1 MGMKFIS
8 AALKSVN
15 SKEMKNEISRLA
27 GSRRSF
33 MKNTALG
40 TAGLVAASATGF
52 SEVPGANARV
62 NVAVI
67 GLKRRG
73 RPLLNSLSE
82 IDNVRVTWVSDVDA
96 VQQEKG
102 IGIAEK
108 ALGYRPP
115 AEKDM
120 RKILEKK
127 DVDAV
132 FVATPDHLHAYQTLA
147 ALQNGKHVYVEKP
160 CSHNLGEDELLIKA
174 QEKYSKL
181 SIQMG
186 TQQRSSPETREVIKA
201 IHGGAIGK
209 PYKAVAF
216 YANSRG
222 RVPNPKEM
230 APPST
235 LDWELWQGPAPRRPF
250 IDIVA
255 DYNWHW
261 RWHWGT
267 AESANNGTHEMDV
280 ARWALQVEYPEEV
293 HANGGKY
300 HFVDDGWE
308 MYDTMEVTFRYPGN
322 KVIQWEGNS
331 RNGYRTFGSG
341 RGTIIYGTEGTVYV
355 DRNGYR
361 LYSREGELVKESM
374 GEAEAGTALGGGG
387 SMTTRHVR
395 NFIESIRSGE
405 KLHAPIKIG
414 AVSTQMTHYTNVA
427 SLVDGDVI
435 HVDAATGHFKD
446 SSLMRRYWGREYE
459 KGWQPVL

>member
-1 MGMKFIS
+1 MMKEQQNESVHTRRNFLKNTSMGTAAFMASS
-8 AALKSVN
+8 AA
-15 SKEMKNEISRLA
+15 
-27 GSRRSF
+27 
-33 MKNTALG
+33 
-40 TAGLVAASATGF
+40 GF
-52 SEVPGANARV
+52 SAIPGANERV

-73 RPLLNSLSE
+73 RPLLGAISKVA
-82 IDNVRVTWVSDVDA
+82 NVKVTWVSDVDE
-96 VQQEKG
+96 VQLKKG
-102 IGIAEK
+102 IGIAED

-120 RKILEKK
+120 RRILEKK

-132 FVATPDHLHAYQTLA
+132 FIATPDHLHAYQTVA

-160 CSHNLGEDELLIKA
+160 CSHNLAEDELLIAA
-174 QEKYSKL
+174 QKRFPSLK
-181 SIQMG
+181 IQMG
-186 TQQRSSPETREVIKA
+186 TQQRSSPETREVIEA
-201 IHGGAIGK
+201 IHNGAIGR

-216 YANSRG
+216 YANARG
-222 RVPNPKEM
+222 RVPNPKEVT
-230 APPST
+230 PPAT

-250 IDIVA
+250 LDIVA

-293 HANGGKY
+293 RAQGGKF

-308 MYDTMEVTFRYPGN
+308 MYDTMQATFRYSDDRI
-322 KVIQWEGNS
+322 IQWEGNS
-331 RNGYRTFGSG
+331 RNGYLTYGSG
-341 RGTIIYGTEGTVYV
+341 RGTIIYGTDGSVYV

-361 LYSREGELVKESM
+361 LYSRDGELTKESQ

-395 NFIESIRSGE
+395 NFIDAIRKGE
-405 KLHAPIKIG
+405 MLHAPITTG
-414 AVSTQMTHYTNVA
+414 AVSTHMTHYTNVA
-427 SLVDGDVI
+427 SRVDGGVI
-435 HVDAATGHFKD
+435 TLDPNTGHFKER
-446 SSLMRRYWGREYE
+446 SLMNTYWGREYE
-459 KGWQPVL
+459 KGWEPKL